1 MKPKD
6 SNGFIQ
12 HQSANKCYL
21 CTISAHHL
29 ELVYSS
35 FGVRYGSR
43 YHTDRRCEI
52 LTPLWGLC
60 RVRVHVEVV
69 SGPDVFD
76 LWIQNQKNTLNT
88 HTIRGSTLNLSTHT
102 LENKEKG
109 KACLYSS
116 SPKAWTILYI
126 YILPVKSLE

>member
-1 MKPKD
+1 MRKQAIASQNQNLYSIVQHLKSQQMNHYTMQFSWYMKPKD

-12 HQSANKCYL
+12 HQSVYKCYL
-21 CTISAHHL
+21 STISAHHL

-43 YHTDRRCEI
+43 YHRDRRCEI
-52 LTPLWGLC
+52 LTPLWGLR

-76 LWIQNQKNTLNT
+76 L
-88 HTIRGSTLNLSTHT
+88 
-102 LENKEKG
+102 
-109 KACLYSS
+109 
-116 SPKAWTILYI
+116 
-126 YILPVKSLE
+126 